1 MGLEYIIAMKRHY
14 LLESIHSYMHVCF
27 IYCLSI
33 YLQWYMISA
42 FSNND
47 NVRQQILSIVYR
59 IYAFNFFR
67 SSHIEA
73 VKKKKKEKI

>member
-1 MGLEYIIAMKRHY
+1 
-14 LLESIHSYMHVCF
+14 
-27 IYCLSI
+27 
-33 YLQWYMISA
+33 MISA

-73 VKKKKKEKI
+73 VKKKKKKYNMQLSNYQCFNNLRIPQQCRYSVQN